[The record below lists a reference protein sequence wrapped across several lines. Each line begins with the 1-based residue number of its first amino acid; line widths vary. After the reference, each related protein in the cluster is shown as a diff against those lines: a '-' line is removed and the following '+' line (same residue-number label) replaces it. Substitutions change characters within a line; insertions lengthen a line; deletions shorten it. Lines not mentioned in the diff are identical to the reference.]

1 MLPCIASSDRLAG
14 TTQGPPLSLYIYIF
28 LFVAGAD
35 MDACISSRIDDKPPQ
50 KKTVKLPWLL
60 PTNRIAHARECSL
73 LVTVIAFSRFV
84 IGRVVTGITR

>member
-1 MLPCIASSDRLAG
+1 MYA
-14 TTQGPPLSLYIYIF
+14 PLYRFQRSTRWNDTRSASLYIYII